1 MFLRKLRVQKDGKEH
16 SYWSLVETVRT
27 ADGPRQRTLC
37 YLGELN
43 SSAHARWQK
52 TVEVFNEQGES
63 TQLKLFPSEV
73 EAPDDPNVARVLVKK
88 VRVER
93 TRRFGDCYLGL
104 ELWKRLGLEE
114 FFAQHLDVDAADVA
128 WSRVAAVLAI
138 NRLCAPGSELA
149 VEQHWYPSTALDD
162 LLHIGKGKIND
173 TRLYRCL
180 DRLLPLK
187 GKIEQHLKQRYGELF
202 QAEFDVLLYDL
213 TSTYVEGAAEENP
226 LMRRG
231 YSRDHRPDCEQLV
244 LALIVNPDGFPF
256 SYELF
261 DGNRADVTTVE
272 AILRTVER
280 KYGKAR
286 RVWIFDRGV
295 VSEENLAAI
304 RKRGGEYLVGTT
316 RSKLKQFEAELL
328 KDDFEKIRPDVEVK
342 QIQILGG
349 EETYVL
355 CRTTGRKE
363 KEKAIRSRFVAK
375 IEKALTGLEKR
386 IAEGRLKDRG
396 KMWMRL
402 GRIQASHPQVAD
414 LYEMAIK
421 DSKEGARLV
430 WRQKPEQQQWL
441 EAREGAYLLRTNLT
455 AGTAADLWKK
465 YMQLTEVEA
474 AFRTLK
480 SELAI
485 RPLFHQLEK
494 RVKAHVLVAFLGYAL
509 LVTLKHLLKR
519 AGSEDS
525 PAKVLKRLSELFSV
539 DIVLPTIEGRE
550 IWLRRISKLDEEQQ
564 RILHHLQLQLPERL
578 EPLQVQKCSENSAIA

>member
-1 MFLRKLRVQKDGKEH
+1 MQFSDELR
-16 SYWSLVETVRT
+16 LVETVRT

-43 SSAHARWQK
+43 SSAQARWLK
-52 TVEVFNEQGES
+52 TVEVFNEHGES

-114 FFAQHLDVDAADVA
+114 FFAQHLDGDGADVV

-149 VEQHWYPSTALDD
+149 VEQHWYPCTALDD
-162 LLHIGKGKIND
+162 LLRIGKGKIND

-187 GKIEQHLKQRYGELF
+187 SKIEQHLKQRYGELF
-202 QAEFDVLLYDL
+202 EAEFDVLLYDL
-213 TSTYVEGAAEENP
+213 TSTYGEGAAEENP

-244 LALIVNPDGFPF
+244 LALIVNADGFPF
-256 SYELF
+256 SYEVF

-280 KYGKAR
+280 KHGKAR

-295 VSEENLAAI
+295 VSEENLVAI
-304 RKRGGEYLVGTT
+304 RRRGGEYLVGAT

-328 KDDFEKIRPDVEVK
+328 KDDFEKIRVDVEVK
-342 QIQILGG
+342 QIHIPGG
-349 EETYVL
+349 EETYIL
-355 CRTTGRKE
+355 CRTAGRKE
-363 KEKAIRSRFVAK
+363 KEKAIRGRFVAK

-386 IAEGRLKDRG
+386 IAEGKLKDRF
-396 KMWMRL
+396 KMERNL
-402 GRIQASHPQVAD
+402 GRIQAWHPQVAD
-414 LYEMAIK
+414 LYEMAIR

-441 EAREGAYLLRTNLT
+441 EAREGAYLLRTNLS

-465 YMQLTEVEA
+465 YVQLTEVEA

-519 AGSEDS
+519 VGSEYS
-525 PAKVLKRLSELFSV
+525 PAKALQRLSELYSV

-564 RILHHLQLQLPERL
+564 KILYQLQLPLPERL
-578 EPLQVQKCSENSAIA
+578 EPIQILKCSENSAIA

>member
-1 MFLRKLRVQKDGKEH
+1 MFLRKLRIHKDGKEH
-16 SYWSLVETVRT
+16 GYWSLVETVRT

-43 SSAHARWQK
+43 GSAHARWQK
-52 TVEVFNEQGES
+52 TVEVFNEHGES
-63 TQLKLFPSEV
+63 TQLKLFPSEAEV
-73 EAPDDPNVARVLVKK
+73 PDDPNVARVLLKK

-104 ELWKRLGLEE
+104 ELWKRLGLDE
-114 FFAQHLDVDAADVA
+114 FFAQHLDGDDADVA

-149 VEQHWYPSTALDD
+149 VEHHWYPSTALDD
-162 LLHIGKGKIND
+162 LLHIAKGKIND

-180 DRLLPLK
+180 DRLLPL
-187 GKIEQHLKQRYGELF
+187 
-202 QAEFDVLLYDL
+202 
-213 TSTYVEGAAEENP
+213 VEGAAEENP
-226 LMRRG
+226 MIRRG

-244 LALIVNPDGFPF
+244 LALIVNQGGFPF
-256 SYELF
+256 SNELF
-261 DGNRADVTTVE
+261 DGNRADVSTVE

-280 KYGKAR
+280 KHGKAR

-295 VSEENLAAI
+295 VSEENLVAI
-304 RKRGGEYLVGTT
+304 RKRGGQYLVGTP
-316 RSKLKQFEAELL
+316 RSKLKQFEQELL
-328 KDDFEKIRPDVEVK
+328 KDDFEKIRPEVEVK
-342 QIQILGG
+342 QMRIRGG
-349 EETYVL
+349 EETYIL
-355 CRTTGRKE
+355 CRTAGRKE

-386 IAEGRLKDRG
+386 IADGKLKDRG
-396 KMWMRL
+396 KMFMGL

-414 LYEMAIK
+414 LYEMALK
-421 DSKEGARLV
+421 DTREGARLV

-455 AGTAADLWKK
+455 ADGAADLWKK

-485 RPLFHQLEK
+485 RPLFHQLER

-519 AGSEDS
+519 GGSEYS
-525 PAKVLKRLSELFSV
+525 PANVLKRLAEVYSV
-539 DIVLPTIEGRE
+539 DIVLPTLEGRE
-550 IWLRRISKLDEEQQ
+550 IWLRRISKLDDEQQ
-564 RILHHLQLQLPERL
+564 KILFQLQLPLPERL
-578 EPLQVQKCSENSAIA
+578 EPTQILKCSENSAIA

>member
-1 MFLRKLRVQKDGKEH
+1 
-16 SYWSLVETVRT
+16 
-27 ADGPRQRTLC
+27 
-37 YLGELN
+37 
-43 SSAHARWQK
+43 
-52 TVEVFNEQGES
+52 
-63 TQLKLFPSEV
+63 
-73 EAPDDPNVARVLVKK
+73 
-88 VRVER
+88 
-93 TRRFGDCYLGL
+93 
-104 ELWKRLGLEE
+104 
-114 FFAQHLDVDAADVA
+114 
-128 WSRVAAVLAI
+128 
-138 NRLCAPGSELA
+138 
-149 VEQHWYPSTALDD
+149 
-162 LLHIGKGKIND
+162 LHIAKGKIND

-187 GKIEQHLKQRYGELF
+187 SEIEKHLKQRFGELF

-213 TSTYVEGAAEENP
+213 TSRYVEGAAEENAM
-226 LMRRG
+226 MRRG

-280 KYGKAR
+280 KHGKAR

-295 VSEENLAAI
+295 VSEENLVAI
-304 RKRGGEYLVGTT
+304 RKRGGQYLVGTT
-316 RSKLKQFEAELL
+316 RSKLKQFEQELL
-328 KDDFEKIRPDVEVK
+328 KDDFEKIRAEVEVK
-342 QIQILGG
+342 QMKIPGG
-349 EETYVL
+349 EETYIL
-355 CRTTGRKE
+355 CRTVGRKE

-386 IAEGRLKDRG
+386 IADGKLKDRG
-396 KMWMRL
+396 KMFMGL

-414 LYEMAIK
+414 LYEMAVK
-421 DSKEGARLV
+421 DTQEGARLV

-455 AGTAADLWKK
+455 VDGAADLWKK

-485 RPLFHQLEK
+485 RPLFHQLER

-519 AGSEDS
+519 GGSEYS
-525 PAKVLKRLSELFSV
+525 SANVLKRLAEVYSV
-539 DIVLPTIEGRE
+539 DIVLPTLEGRE
-550 IWLRRISKLDEEQQ
+550 IWLPRISKLDDEQQ
-564 RILHHLQLQLPERL
+564 KILYQLQLPLPERL
-578 EPLQVQKCSENSAIA
+578 EPIQILKCSENSAIA